1 MCLKITFYNVTYILL
16 SYANKLIVHKFLD
29 LVRGYLQMLY
39 LFRNLKV
46 FETNEI
52 INLKSVAPGNNQLL
66 REKKQF
72 QSSKVNVNVARC
84 DWWNISHKNDGY
96 LEIAYFIANEWRRIL
111 HLTIWVGST
120 TMGKIYVT

>member
-66 REKKQF
+66 RG
-72 QSSKVNVNVARC
+72 
-84 DWWNISHKNDGY
+84 KNSFRVQRLMSMWLAVTGGT
-96 LEIAYFIANEWRRIL
+96 F
-111 HLTIWVGST
+111 HTK
-120 TMGKIYVT
+120 TMDI